1 MLNFENDYMRGA
13 CPEVMQALVRTNME
27 QTLGYGDDPYTA
39 AAVEKI
45 REAYEAPKCE
55 IIEMQNEG
63 VLCQSGGNGGR
74 YSERDY
80 SNW

>member
-1 MLNFENDYMRGA
+1 MENKNQQPTDNLK
-13 CPEVMQALVRTNME
+13 EV
-27 QTLGYGDDPYTA
+27 
-39 AAVEKI
+39 
-45 REAYEAPKCE
+45 YEAPKCE

-80 SNW
+80 SNWY